1 MKRKLF
7 ILLSL
12 TVFVLVFCIGCK
24 QDEAAQTAETKKV
37 EESVAKS
44 EKIKKA
50 ADEKLETKLEVA
62 ETGKSVDK
70 VAATVNGVKIMES
83 AIEERIATQLQK
95 MASQKHKIPP
105 QYLEQYK
112 QKMRKQALERL
123 VIEELLNE
131 KIKKLNIII
140 TDQDV
145 EDQIAELIKAQ
156 NLTKKDF
163 EALIAAR
170 GMSIDQVKENIKKSL
185 PYNKLFEPHLEGK
198 IDVTEADAND
208 YYTRNLAKFQVP
220 ELVRASHIL
229 IKPDTSDPNTDPND
243 AKAAAKAKAEELLEK
258 AKQLDAD
265 FAQLAKD
272 NSACPS
278 SAKGGDLNFFKRG
291 QMVPEF
297 DKVAFDLESGQISDV
312 VETKFGYHIIKVTD
326 KKEPSTKSFE
336 EVKESLISMLKN
348 QKKQIAVGEYI
359 KSLQAEANVVY
370 TEPVKHTKPET
381 IKIQPK
387 STEEKPAKAIT
398 EDKPPTEKVD

>member
-170 GMSIDQVKENIKKSL
+170 GMSIDQVKENIKKML
-185 PYNKLFEPHLEGK
+185 PYNKLFEPQLEGK
-198 IDVTEADAND
+198 IDVYNCS
-208 YYTRNLAKFQVP
+208 NL
-220 ELVRASHIL
+220 
-229 IKPDTSDPNTDPND
+229 DTFR
-243 AKAAAKAKAEELLEK
+243 
-258 AKQLDAD
+258 
-265 FAQLAKD
+265 FAM
-272 NSACPS
+272 
-278 SAKGGDLNFFKRG
+278 G
-291 QMVPEF
+291 
-297 DKVAFDLESGQISDV
+297 
-312 VETKFGYHIIKVTD
+312 
-326 KKEPSTKSFE
+326 
-336 EVKESLISMLKN
+336 MLK
-348 QKKQIAVGEYI
+348 
-359 KSLQAEANVVY
+359 
-370 TEPVKHTKPET
+370 
-381 IKIQPK
+381 
-387 STEEKPAKAIT
+387 
-398 EDKPPTEKVD
+398 